1 MKPLVISALG
11 LAVVTMT
18 CSTSFAQDTS
28 PPARPAKV
36 FTVQATDID
45 LQRVYS
51 AIVYPSQEVELS
63 FRVSGQITDL
73 PIRGATQLSE
83 GDVVARLDPRDFET
97 AIAQLESQRDQSMAQ
112 LAALRTG
119 ARDEEVIALEASVA
133 AAQAKVN
140 LALDQVE
147 RTRTLAERGVAAQ
160 ALLDQDEANLD
171 VAEADLQAR
180 VEELAIAKSGA
191 RSEDIEAAQA
201 ALRGL
206 ETQIQTARDNL
217 SDATLRA
224 PFSGIVA
231 IRHVENFSNIQA
243 GQDIA
248 LLQSL
253 STVDLAFDV
262 PGVDVSQL
270 ANREDLQASVVFRA
284 MPDRIFEAELV
295 EFSVQADA
303 STQTYRGRVAV
314 DLPQGVAILP
324 GMVGNVVI
332 TVQRDRQT
340 ALQLPLTA
348 VVAQANGAPFVW
360 IVDPISNSVSPRQVE
375 LGAAMG
381 DLISVTTGVAPGD
394 TVVTAGIG
402 QLQDG
407 MVIRPITKIGD

>member
-18 CSTSFAQDTS
+18 CSTSFAQDTP

-36 FTVQATDID
+36 FTVQATEID

-119 ARDEEVIALEASVA
+119 ARAEEVIALEASVT

-171 VAEADLQAR
+171 VAEADLQAKI
-180 VEELAIAKSGA
+180 EELTIAKSGA

-270 ANREDLQASVVFRA
+270 ANQEDLQASVVFRA

-295 EFSVQADA
+295 EFSVQADV

-314 DLPQGVAILP
+314 DLPQGVTILP

-332 TVQRDRQT
+332 SAQRDRQT

>member
-18 CSTSFAQDTS
+18 CSPSFAQAPTA
-28 PPARPAKV
+28 PARPAKV
-36 FTVQATDID
+36 FTVQATDVD

-63 FRVSGQITDL
+63 FRVSGQVIDL

-112 LAALRTG
+112 LEALRAG
-119 ARDEEVIALEASVA
+119 ARAEEVIALEASVA

-171 VAEADLQAR
+171 VAEADLQAKI
-180 VEELAIAKSGA
+180 EELTIAKSGA

-231 IRHVENFSNIQA
+231 VRHIENFSNIQA

-295 EFSVQADA
+295 EFSVQADV

-407 MVIRPITKIGD
+407 MAIRPITKIGD

>member
-18 CSTSFAQDTS
+18 CSTSFAQETA

-73 PIRGATQLSE
+73 PIRGATQLSK

-119 ARDEEVIALEASVA
+119 ARAEEVIALEASVA

-180 VEELAIAKSGA
+180 IEELAIAKSGA

-360 IVDPISNSVSPRQVE
+360 IVDPISHSVSPRQVE

-381 DLISVTTGVAPGD
+381 ELISVTTGVAPGD

>member
-1 MKPLVISALG
+1 M
-11 LAVVTMT
+11 
-18 CSTSFAQDTS
+18 
-28 PPARPAKV
+28 
-36 FTVQATDID
+36 
-45 LQRVYS
+45 
-51 AIVYPSQEVELS
+51 
-63 FRVSGQITDL
+63 
-73 PIRGATQLSE
+73 
-83 GDVVARLDPRDFET
+83 
-97 AIAQLESQRDQSMAQ
+97 
-112 LAALRTG
+112 
-119 ARDEEVIALEASVA
+119 
-133 AAQAKVN
+133 
-140 LALDQVE
+140 
-147 RTRTLAERGVAAQ
+147 
-160 ALLDQDEANLD
+160 D

-224 PFSGIVA
+224 PFSGLVA

>member
-18 CSTSFAQDTS
+18 CSTSFAQDTI

-36 FTVQATDID
+36 FTVQATEID

-119 ARDEEVIALEASVA
+119 ARAEEVIALEASVT

-171 VAEADLQAR
+171 VAEADLQAKI
-180 VEELAIAKSGA
+180 EELTIAKSGA

-270 ANREDLQASVVFRA
+270 ANQEDLQASVVFRA

-295 EFSVQADA
+295 EFSVQADV

-314 DLPQGVAILP
+314 DLPEGVTILP

-332 TVQRDRQT
+332 TAQRDRQT

-360 IVDPISNSVSPRQVE
+360 IVDPMSNSVSPRQVE